1 MRKLIAT
8 LALIAAITVG
18 AASPSDATPLP
29 HRHRAPNA
37 QEFQELGEAV
47 YSDPRGNCHLE
58 WDGRWV
64 TGKHGAGHW
73 VDAWFEAICAR

>member
-47 YSDPRGNCHLE
+47 YAGGRGCHLE
-58 WDGRWV
+58 WDGVWH
-64 TGKHGAGHW
+64 TTKHHQGYWAN
-73 VDAWFEAICAR
+73 AWFEAICAR